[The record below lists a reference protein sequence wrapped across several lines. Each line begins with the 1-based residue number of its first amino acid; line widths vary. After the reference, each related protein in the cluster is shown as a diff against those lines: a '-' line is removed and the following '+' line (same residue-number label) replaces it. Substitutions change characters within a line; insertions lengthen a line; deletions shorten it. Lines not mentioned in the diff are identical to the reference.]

1 MLAEDIIGKL
11 HILPV
16 EKLKSHEET
25 IPFNVQRLKEATLNL
40 GRLVDPLIVDD
51 RHNIVIDG
59 NHRLSVLRSIKC
71 PNAVCQMVDYSDP
84 GIKLGSWYPVSKTV
98 LPEEIDGFTPKK
110 VEFGQGMEAI
120 NSMKATFMYVK
131 LVGGKKECW
140 LYDCEEHT
148 LSGLISHQRKF
159 LSKLEGRDI
168 IYAPDDTH
176 EECLK
181 QGYSVIYRRIYTKD
195 EIVAEANAG
204 RQMPPKST
212 RHMIP
217 GRIIR
222 LNMHL
227 GWLAEP
233 PEIAREMM
241 VASLQKRLTDGS
253 IRRYTEE
260 VIVLY

>member
-1 MLAEDIIGKL
+1 MLADDIIGKL

-168 IYAPDDTH
+168 IY
-176 EECLK
+176 
-181 QGYSVIYRRIYTKD
+181 TKD